1 MTNRLKENSISVE
14 NSKDLT
20 NKSKLRTARPNI
32 DHLIKR
38 ILNERRKE
46 QKKNFLIHLVRLT
59 IKEKLHNY
67 SVLWCYFEILRI
79 HEYSMVKVIKKD
91 LSIQY

>member
-46 QKKNFLIHLVRLT
+46 QKKNFLIFASIFLIISALMVEGADLK
-59 IKEKLHNY
+59 IKFCCKLFIFGLINF
-67 SVLWCYFEILRI
+67 SAC
-79 HEYSMVKVIKKD
+79 
-91 LSIQY
+91 Q

>member
-20 NKSKLRTARPNI
+20 NKSKLSTARPNI

-46 QKKNFLIHLVRLT
+46 QKKNFLIFASIFLIIVG
-59 IKEKLHNY
+59 
-67 SVLWCYFEILRI
+67 SVVFSY
-79 HEYSMVKVIKKD
+79 
-91 LSIQY
+91 

>member
-20 NKSKLRTARPNI
+20 NKSKFKTARPNI

-46 QKKNFLIHLVRLT
+46 QKKNFLIFASIFLIIVG
-59 IKEKLHNY
+59 
-67 SVLWCYFEILRI
+67 SVVFSY
-79 HEYSMVKVIKKD
+79 
-91 LSIQY
+91 